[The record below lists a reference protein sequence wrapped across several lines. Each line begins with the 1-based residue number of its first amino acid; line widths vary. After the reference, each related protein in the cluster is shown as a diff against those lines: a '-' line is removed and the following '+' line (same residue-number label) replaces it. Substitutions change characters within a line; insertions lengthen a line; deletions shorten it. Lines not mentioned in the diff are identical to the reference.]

1 MDATPEYKII
11 MQAFWT
17 LDKWSANL
25 RGTLYGPES
34 ELTVAPGPGTP
45 FAESIPTTFIVDLDL
60 GYRVNSN
67 IKLDVGANNL
77 FNTFPPSAPVLD
89 GQPADGNLVF
99 HVPYTFAPWGING
112 GYYYG
117 RVTVNF

>member
-1 MDATPEYKII
+1 
-11 MQAFWT
+11 
-17 LDKWSANL
+17 
-25 RGTLYGPES
+25 
-34 ELTVAPGPGTP
+34 LTVSPGNNENFT
-45 FAESIPTTFIVDLDL
+45 ESVPTNFIVDLDV
-60 GYRVNSN
+60 GYKVNSN

-77 FNTFPPSAPVLD
+77 FNTFPPRAPVIG

-99 HVPYTFAPWGING
+99 GVPYQFAPWGTNG